1 MIQTATQRLPQP
13 PPTPATVADVMRPPL
28 RTANTNDHAAAA
40 AYLMKHAG
48 ATALMVLDAVTGQPK
63 GILTEAD
70 IAHAAADGKDLN
82 EVRIRELMTI
92 RPTVVNLATSVRD
105 AAQIMTRSHFRHLP
119 VSGDSGLAGIID
131 ITDIC
136 RALIDTDVS
145 RRPAADAALGPD
157 GLTPAGN
164 EPPPRSPL

>member
-1 MIQTATQRLPQP
+1 
-13 PPTPATVADVMRPPL
+13 MRPPL

-48 ATALMVLDAVTGQPK
+48 ATALMVLEAVTGQPE

-92 RPTVVNLATSVRD
+92 RPTVVNPATSVRD

-145 RRPAADAALGPD
+145 RRPTAGTALGPD
-157 GLTPAGN
+157 GLASAAN
-164 EPPPRSPL
+164 QPPPPDKSGRTTAAG